1 MIDDVVT
8 AIIRQAALLTKP
20 QQDEVSTRLA
30 EVIATLVTSTGT
42 EIDDELARSI
52 VIPLVARVSTK
63 LEALV

>member
-30 EVIATLVTSTGT
+30 EAIATLVTSTGT